1 MLSILKRFRLL
12 VLALPFAIPGFITVA
27 QAQEGADEVI
37 EEIVTTGTRR
47 AARSATDSAVP
58 IDVIGGEDFISQGN
72 TDMDALLRGAI
83 PSYNVNAQPISD
95 AGTIVRPANLRGL
108 SPDSTLVLVNG
119 KRLHRSAVI
128 AFLGGGIAD
137 GSQGPDLATI
147 PGIAIKQVE
156 VLRDGASAQYGSDA
170 IAGVINFKLRDNAEG
185 LKLEARYGE
194 FSEGDGATS
203 QIAANLGLP
212 LTDAGFFNLSAQFKD
227 AEPTSRS
234 IQRGDA
240 QSLIDAGN
248 TDVRTPAAQV
258 WGSPEIKDDFAIW
271 ANAAIELDNNGEAYI
286 FGNWSEREVEG
297 GFFFRNPDTRPG
309 IFGTTLN
316 NPNWVDGVP
325 IDPIWANEPESVGVR
340 MIADINGTGACS
352 FAQRGVTSV
361 AGQPFTFDGMMPGNT
376 DPLDPNRDQL
386 STALQD
392 PNCAAFN
399 SVAPGGFTPQFGGT
413 VADGS
418 ITGGFNGELDNGM
431 FYDISASYG
440 RNSVNYFIANTVN
453 GNLLGLG
460 ANTPRRFEPGSY
472 IQSERNV
479 NVDVSYPIEVGSFA
493 SPLNVAGGLE
503 YRVEQFE
510 IQNGDP
516 NSFAIDPILSAQGF
530 GIGSNGFPGFKP
542 EDAGV
547 FDRENFA
554 AYVDLEADITDNFLM
569 GVAVRFEDF
578 SDFGTTTNGKV
589 AARLQIADAF
599 ALRAAVSTGFR
610 APTVGQSNVR
620 NVTTAFTDG
629 VLADE
634 ATLPPTNPI
643 SVQKGGRPLQ
653 PEESVN
659 LTIGAVLG
667 LGNLDLTID
676 YFNIEVEDRI
686 ALTTTQV
693 LTDADR
699 QDLIDQGIQDASS
712 FVGVRFFTNDFDT
725 TTEGVDVVATLPV
738 GDNTEL
744 TFSGNWTDTTVDR
757 ANPDIIG
764 PTRVRQLEDNLPDI
778 RFALIGNHDF
788 GDFHGLW
795 RINHYGEYYE
805 AHLDDGTLPIEVGAE
820 TTLDLEFGYTFNDAF
835 TIVVGGQ
842 NVLDEEPDIN
852 PWADIVGAQFPV
864 TSPMGFNGAF
874 YYLRATWDVY

>member
-309 IFGTTLN
+309 IFGQELD

-325 IDPIWANEPESVGVR
+325 IDPMWAGEPESVGVR
-340 MIADINGTGACS
+340 MIADINGDGTCL
-352 FAQRGVTSV
+352 FAQRGVTSD
-361 AGQPFTFDGMMPGNT
+361 AGEPFTFDGSQPGNN
-376 DPLDPNRDQL
+376 DPLDPNFDQL
-386 STALQD
+386 SAALAD

>member
-1 MLSILKRFRLL
+1 MLGILKRYRLL
-12 VLALPFAIPGFITVA
+12 LLALPFAIPGFVTVA
-27 QAQEGADEVI
+27 QAQDGADEVI

-47 AARSATDSAVP
+47 AARSVTDSAVP

-95 AGTIVRPANLRGL
+95 AATIVRPANLRGL
-108 SPDSTLVLVNG
+108 SPDSTLILING

-128 AFLGGGIAD
+128 AFLGGGISD
-137 GSQGPDLATI
+137 GSQGPDLSTI
-147 PGIAIKQVE
+147 PGIALKQVE

-170 IAGVINFKLRDNAEG
+170 IAGVINFKLRDNSEG
-185 LKLEARYGE
+185 LKLEGRFGE
-194 FSEGDGATS
+194 YAEGDGQTQ
-203 QIAANLGLP
+203 QIAANIGLP
-212 LTDAGFFNLSAQFKD
+212 ITDAGFFNLSAQFKEAD
-227 AEPTSRS
+227 PTSRS

-240 QSLIDAGN
+240 AGLIAAGN
-248 TDVRTPAAQV
+248 TNVRTPAVQI
-258 WGSPEIKDDFAIW
+258 WGSPEVRDDFAVW
-271 ANAAIELDNNGEAYI
+271 ANAGIELDNNGEAYI
-286 FGNWSEREVEG
+286 FGNWAERVVEG
-297 GFFFRNPDTRPG
+297 GFFFRNPNTRPG
-309 IFGTTLN
+309 IFSADSGATLLVADLTFGSN
-316 NPNWVDGVP
+316 DDGIPCPVVNVVNDVP
-325 IDPIWANEPESVGVR
+325 DP
-340 MIADINGTGACS
+340 
-352 FAQRGVTSV
+352 V
-361 AGQPFTFDGMMPGNT
+361 AFD
-376 DPLDPNRDQL
+376 
-386 STALQD
+386 AAVAD
-392 PNCAAFN
+392 PNCFMFN
-399 SVAPGGFTPQFGGT
+399 QVAPGGFTPQFGGD
-413 VADGS
+413 VADAS
-418 ITGGFNGELDNGM
+418 ITGGFTGELDNGL

-440 RNSVNYFIANTVN
+440 RNAVDFFINNTVN
-453 GNLLGLG
+453 GNLAGRLD
-460 ANTPRRFEPGSY
+460 TPRNFNPGSY
-472 IQSERNV
+472 VQSERNV
-479 NVDVSYPIEVGSFA
+479 NLDVSYPVQFGNFA
-493 SPLNVAGGLE
+493 SPLNIAGGLE

-510 IQNGDP
+510 IKNGGP
-516 NSFAIDPILSAQGF
+516 NSFFINTDLAAQGF

-542 EDAGV
+542 EDAGT

-554 AYVDLEADITDNFLM
+554 AYVDLEADITDNFLL

-589 AARLQIADAF
+589 AARLQLTDGF
-599 ALRAAVSTGFR
+599 AIRGAASTGFR

-620 NVTTAFTDG
+620 NVTTAFTAG

-643 SVQKGGRPLQ
+643 AVQKGGKPLE
-653 PEESVN
+653 PEESTN
-659 LTIGAVLG
+659 LTVGAIISI
-667 LGNLDLTID
+667 GNLDLTID

-693 LTDADR
+693 LTQEDIDALLAIG
-699 QDLIDQGIQDASS
+699 QADASS

-725 TTEGVDVVATLPV
+725 TTQGVDIVATLPI

-744 TFSGNWTDTTVDR
+744 TFSGNWTDTEVDR
-757 ANPDIIG
+757 FNPDIIG
-764 PTRVRQLEDNLPDI
+764 DTRVRQLEDNLPDI

-795 RINHYGEYYE
+795 RINHYGDYFE
-805 AHLDDGTLPIEVGAE
+805 AHLDDGTLPIEAGAE
-820 TTLDLEFGYTFNDAF
+820 TTLDLELGYTFNDAF

-874 YYLRATWDVY
+874 YYVRATWDVY